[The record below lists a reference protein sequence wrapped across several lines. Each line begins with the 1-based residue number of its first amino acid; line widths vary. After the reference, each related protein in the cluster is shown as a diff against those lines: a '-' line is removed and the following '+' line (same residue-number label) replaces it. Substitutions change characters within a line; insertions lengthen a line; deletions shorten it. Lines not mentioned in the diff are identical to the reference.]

1 MSTPVASLHRYQNW
15 LENRSDPVPELV
27 KGLREN
33 AGELALDREGLQR
46 RGWTELP
53 IEFVPD
59 AGQLLMGGYLEDRF
73 IYDSPVFR
81 SENEEA
87 RTLHLGLDVFAP
99 AETSVFAPL
108 EGQVHSFQ
116 VNNGELDYGPTLILE
131 HEPEEGLT
139 FWTLYG
145 HLSED
150 SLLGI
155 EEGDPIAAGEKI
167 AELGTPDINGGWAPH
182 LHFQI
187 MLDLQGRRGDFPGV
201 CKLSEKD
208 AWAAICPDPHKLLGL
223 R

>member
-1 MSTPVASLHRYQNW
+1 MSTPIASLHRYQNW
-15 LENRSDPVPELV
+15 LENRSDPVQELV

-33 AGELALDREGLQR
+33 AGELALDREGLQK

-53 IEFVPD
+53 IEFVPE

-81 SENEEA
+81 SEGEEA
-87 RTLHLGLDVFAP
+87 RTLHLGLDIFAP

-116 VNNGELDYGPTLILE
+116 VNDGQLDYGPTLILE
-131 HEPEEGLT
+131 HKPEEGLT

-167 AELGTPDINGGWAPH
+167 AEFGTPDINGGWAPH

-187 MLDLQGRRGDFPGV
+187 MLDLQERRGDFPGV

-208 AWAAICPDPHKLLGL
+208 AWAEICPDPRKLLGL
-223 R
+223 M